1 MSTPSDAA
9 GNVGRKRLPLPCL
22 MLVTE
27 PVDDL
32 TLRVAQALDG
42 GVDVVQWRDKR
53 KSVGK
58 RAKVIAAL
66 ASVTK
71 DRALLIANGDWEAN
85 VREGVRKVHLPE
97 KSLPVG
103 VVKFR
108 IGNGA
113 MVGKSVH
120 SVSAAVQ
127 AQAAGADYL
136 VAGMIF
142 ESTSHPEVSPAGLDF
157 LREVCAAVEIPVL
170 AIGGVTPEN
179 TVDCLAAGAAGVAV
193 LSSIMRATN
202 PSGAARTYRTALDS
216 HWEQST

>member
-1 MSTPSDAA
+1 M
-9 GNVGRKRLPLPCL
+9 LPLPCL

-32 TLRVAQALDG
+32 ALRVAQAVDG

-58 RAKVIAAL
+58 RGKVIAAL

-71 DRALLIANGDWEAN
+71 DKALLIANGDWEAN
-85 VREGVRKVHLPE
+85 VREGARKVHLPE

-120 SVSAAVQ
+120 SVAAAVQ
-127 AQAAGADYL
+127 AQSAGADYL
-136 VAGMIF
+136 IAGTIF
-142 ESTSHPEVSPAGLDF
+142 ASVSHPEITPAGLDF
-157 LREVCAAVEIPVL
+157 LRDVCAAVQIPVL

-179 TVDCLAAGAAGVAV
+179 TGECLAAGAAGIAI
-193 LSSIMRATN
+193 LSPIMRASN
-202 PSGAARTYRTALDS
+202 PRAIAQAYRAALDAA
-216 HWEQST
+216 WEKRT

>member
-1 MSTPSDAA
+1 M
-9 GNVGRKRLPLPCL
+9 LPLPCL

-32 TLRVAQALDG
+32 ALRVAQAVDG
-42 GVDVVQWRDKR
+42 GVDAVQWRDKR
-53 KSVGK
+53 KSVAK
-58 RAKVIAAL
+58 RGKVIAAL

-85 VREGVRKVHLPE
+85 VREGARKVHLPE

-120 SVSAAVQ
+120 SVAAAVQ
-127 AQAAGADYL
+127 AQSAGADYL
-136 VAGMIF
+136 IAGTIF
-142 ESTSHPEVSPAGLDF
+142 ASSSHSESAPAGLDF
-157 LREVCAAVEIPVL
+157 LREVCAAVQIPVL

-179 TVDCLAAGAAGVAV
+179 TAECLEAGAAGVAV
-193 LSSIMRATN
+193 LSPIMQAANPRAV
-202 PSGAARTYRTALDS
+202 AQAYRVALDAA
-216 HWEQST
+216 WEKRPPRPNSGEAEEKQT

>member
-1 MSTPSDAA
+1 VSDLAQPDK
-9 GNVGRKRLPLPCL
+9 KRLPLPCL

-27 PVDDL
+27 PADDL
-32 TLRVAQALDG
+32 ALRVAQAVDG

-58 RAKVIAAL
+58 RGKVIAAL
-66 ASVTK
+66 ASATK

-108 IGNGA
+108 IGSGA

-120 SVSAAVQ
+120 SVAAAVQ
-127 AQAAGADYL
+127 AQGAGADYL
-136 VAGMIF
+136 VAGTVYA
-142 ESTSHPEVSPAGLDF
+142 SPSHPDVAPQGLDF
-157 LREVCAAVEIPVL
+157 LREVCAAVNIPVL

-179 TVDCLAAGAAGVAV
+179 VAECLAAGASGVAV
-193 LSSIMRATN
+193 LSPIMNAGAPR
-202 PSGAARTYRTALDS
+202 GAAQAFRAALDAA
-216 HWEQST
+216 WGKKQT